1 MGPPRTPTRLEAPT
15 LNPFPGRRGKHTCFK
30 PYSITESFGRA
41 KRMSKA
47 LHQILEIEDAE
58 ALARLSET
66 SVGLRETSL
75 SWLMSS
81 ERDVKTQLIQPG
93 SVRTKRRRPDYT
105 KQIMDWKPRPL
116 AEAATAPGDELGVIY
131 NEEIKSSHSH
141 PFSGYLGTDS
151 SSPTLPT
158 VDCSCTQSPR
168 YTLEL
173 CNLPWKQQ
181 KTACSH
187 STSLPLNFTI
197 DSYNCTC
204 KAPLLPT

>member
-1 MGPPRTPTRLEAPT
+1 
-15 LNPFPGRRGKHTCFK
+15 
-30 PYSITESFGRA
+30 
-41 KRMSKA
+41 
-47 LHQILEIEDAE
+47 
-58 ALARLSET
+58 
-66 SVGLRETSL
+66 
-75 SWLMSS
+75 
-81 ERDVKTQLIQPG
+81 
-93 SVRTKRRRPDYT
+93 
-105 KQIMDWKPRPL
+105 MDWKPRPL
-116 AEAATAPGDELGVIY
+116 AEAATAPGDELGVTY

-187 STSLPLNFTI
+187 SISLPLNFTI

-204 KAPLLPT
+204 KAPLLPTWQVGYRRSLTRLKATFCIPLSQMVIQRRSRAVSSLGSSLGQLSSLQTPY